1 MTDVPSSME
10 DIVERFDET
19 VVHQLMQLYGGR
31 DVRFTKDP
39 KPEMVSLM
47 GEKKASEVCFFLS
60 GQKLYVPHGRVGRR
74 KAEVER
80 LQAQNMT
87 QDQIAR
93 ALGISTRQV
102 RNLSNAPVGPLPLFP
117 DLTSDS

>member
-1 MTDVPSSME
+1 MA
-10 DIVERFDET
+10 DIVESFDET
-19 VVHQLMQLYGGR
+19 VAHQLMQLFGGQ
-31 DVRFTKDP
+31 DVRFSDKP
-39 KPEMVSLM
+39 KPEMIRLM
-47 GEKKASEVCFFLS
+47 GEKKATEVCFFLS

-80 LQAQNMT
+80 LQAQNLT

-102 RNLSNAPVGPLPLFP
+102 RNLSNAPVKPLPLFP
-117 DLTSDS
+117 DLPEKP